1 MTCVHVGCNRPRYGG
16 QLCRRHTSLLA
27 CTKPEAPA
35 APKAAPAPPEPE
47 PRPARSPGRSPDR
60 LEDALWLLS
69 MGESP
74 EHVAARVGYASVAS
88 MQRSLARVRGQ
99 HEDAA

>member
-16 QLCRRHTSLLA
+16 QLCRRHNSLLA
-27 CTKPEAPA
+27 CTKPDG
-35 APKAAPAPPEPE
+35 PPPPPE
-47 PRPARSPGRSPDR
+47 PRPARSPGRSADR

-88 MQRSLARVRGQ
+88 MQRSLSRVRGQ
-99 HEDAA
+99 HQDAA

>member
-1 MTCVHVGCNRPRYGG
+1 MICVHVGCDRPRYSG
-16 QLCRRHTSLLA
+16 QLCRRHISLLA
-27 CTKPEAPA
+27 CTKPEG
-35 APKAAPAPPEPE
+35 PPPL
-47 PRPARSPGRSPDR
+47 RPARSPGRSPDR
-60 LEDALWLLS
+60 IEDALWLLS

-99 HEDAA
+99 HEAAA